1 MNATENKDG
10 GVQTDSKVCGLCDA
24 QLAKYPVN
32 ESGHRMLPQVYGCVK
47 ELAMP
52 RLSIALCFP

>member
-1 MNATENKDG
+1 MNAGQKIRM
-10 GVQTDSKVCGLCDA
+10 VVSKLIPRFAKPCDA

-52 RLSIALCFP
+52 RLSIAL